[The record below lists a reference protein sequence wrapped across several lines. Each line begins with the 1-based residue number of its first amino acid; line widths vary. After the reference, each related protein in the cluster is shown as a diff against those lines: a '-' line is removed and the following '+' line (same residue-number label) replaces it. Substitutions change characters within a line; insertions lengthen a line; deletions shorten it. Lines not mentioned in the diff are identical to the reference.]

1 MLPTILNDLW
11 MTSECLLATD
21 LYVLLRQERPLL
33 RESAGI
39 LQNAWWENW
48 KGKKKQKKQRS
59 TSSPEHFVTL
69 HDGAEWQKW
78 RIIPSLGPNLSER
91 GHNRWQNSDS
101 KQKQSVGWAKA
112 WVFWAVPPKTCGAD
126 CCKVARS
133 EKQLL
138 CCAPRKLPV
147 ISCVEDVPC
156 VSANGQTWDLSA
168 TPRRSCTSMFSR
180 VWCDRHVRHCW
191 FSS

>member
-11 MTSECLLATD
+11 MTCECLLATD

-112 WVFWAVPPKTCGAD
+112 WVFWAQNMWRWLLQS
-126 CCKVARS
+126 RS
-133 EKQLL
+133 LRKAASLL
-138 CCAPRKLPV
+138 RTTET
-147 ISCVEDVPC
+147 SCHFLC
-156 VSANGQTWDLSA
+156 
-168 TPRRSCTSMFSR
+168 RRR
-180 VWCDRHVRHCW
+180 ALR
-191 FSS
+191 